1 LLNLIAQASR
11 LTALDFLLTVLVPI
25 VLDSKERR
33 NSQRLLLFVLLDL
46 QADHLQMEVS
56 QHGSKLLE
64 VTFFS

>member
-46 QADHLQMEVS
+46 QADHLQIEVS

>member
-11 LTALDFLLTVLVPI
+11 LTALDFLLTVLVPT